1 MRTGI
6 APEITRSRLQRGG
19 TMIREGRQYD
29 TDLFINEGTDNFDSQ
44 NKSITI
50 FMARISEVVQSV
62 IVSIEGCAAFNLSKI

>member
-1 MRTGI
+1 
-6 APEITRSRLQRGG
+6 
-19 TMIREGRQYD
+19 MIREGRQYD